1 MADVLKEVKILFEG
15 DDRVSKVVN
24 GISGNLD
31 QFASRVQGATQPLAD
46 LAAMAL
52 KAEGALAALAVAGLA
67 YAFNESKKF
76 ENATIE
82 LQKVIGDEAD
92 KLGIAKAN
100 AIDLSETYGEA
111 SANVLMATADWVQ
124 AGYNVEQSMGLTKA
138 AMDLVIAGTIPA
150 AQATEI
156 LIATLKGFKAPAEDA
171 GRVVDILNEVSNKYA
186 TDVLQLGIGMSQLSP
201 IAHLMGMSFEET
213 AGILTPVIE
222 VFRDGGE
229 AATALK
235 TGLLRIVD
243 DRKPTLDTL
252 AAIGV
257 SQRDL
262 NGELRSGKDILL
274 DVAKAFEALT
284 PEQQIYHAQNLVG
297 IEQAGRMVEVLA
309 NLGGVTEITA
319 VALKAGGSAAQEV
332 AIRLQSAE
340 VSVNRFIASFQNLA
354 VAVGDQFRLAAVE
367 AINGGTAVEQAL
379 RNMVNAGTFAP
390 VLDLVSDF
398 ARQLGS
404 DLKTIAQIMP
414 EAFAGV
420 DWSKLTASIRNVG
433 GEVVDLFEAAFGDVD
448 LTTVEGLQSAVQRV
462 VDGIAALN
470 NVVAGILNAWEPFVR
485 AIAAAAEE
493 FSNADASTQTFA
505 GNILGV
511 GQVVNAIAEKFDA
524 FTNSIRLLSLGLG
537 LLSGSTLVSVYGGFS
552 GLATAIA
559 GATAGLTGFLA
570 IAGTIGAGVLADY
583 LIGRLVPGWEEVRD
597 RTADVVTAMSGAS
610 DATGDW
616 IGSSDRLV
624 SSLEQQGA
632 AWEEV
637 TQAINGIPEQVE
649 TEVSA
654 TGTQYTKDEI
664 EEIQRAFAAIGE
676 KKEVTVSTVA
686 DTASINQVKNI
697 IWNEIPDGTTVLI
710 QTDYDEARLAAA
722 AAAIQKAAPY
732 KKEVEIMLKGDIEKQ
747 VATIEAQ
754 AKQVQ
759 SFFEYKA
766 KVDVAEVTAL
776 FSALETQST
785 NVKDMFESTGD
796 VIGELAGA
804 FADVGGLA
812 RLDLMEVM
820 QEESRRRDA
829 LLIEQS
835 KLTDAQIKY
844 LEARS
849 KAMQAGD
856 GLITIQADG
865 LAPELELV
873 LQKIIQLTQIRA
885 NEEGLSFLLGVGA

>member
-15 DDRVSKVVN
+15 DDRVSKVIT

-46 LAAMAL
+46 LAATAL
-52 KAEGALAALAVAGLA
+52 KAEAGLTALAVAGLA

-76 ENATIE
+76 EGAVIE
-82 LQKVIGDEAD
+82 LQKVLGDESGSLD
-92 KLGIAKAN
+92 EAKRN
-100 AIDLSETYGEA
+100 AFELSDAYGQSSE
-111 SANVLMATADWVQ
+111 SVLRSTADFKQ
-124 AGYNVEQSMGLTKA
+124 AGFDINEAMLLTKSS
-138 AMDLVIAGTIPA
+138 MDLVIAGSIDA
-150 AQATEI
+150 SQASEI
-156 LIATLKGFKAPAEDA
+156 LIATLKGFKAPGEEAA
-171 GRVVDILNEVSNKYA
+171 RVVDILNEVSNQYA
-186 TDVLQLGIGMSQLSP
+186 TDVQQLGIGMSQLSP
-201 IAHLMGMSFEET
+201 IARLMGFSFEET

-222 VFRDGGE
+222 VFRDGSE

-243 DRKPTLDTL
+243 DRKPVQDAL

-257 SQRDL
+257 SQVDL
-262 NGELRSGKDILL
+262 NGNLRSGKDILY
-274 DVAKAFEALT
+274 DVAQAFKDLT
-284 PEQQIYHAQNLVG
+284 PEQQIFFAQNLVG
-297 IEQAGRMVEVLA
+297 IEQAGRMVEVFSNLA
-309 NLGGVTEITA
+309 NVQEVTA
-319 VALKAGGSAAQEV
+319 VAMKASGSAAQEV
-332 AIRLQSAE
+332 ALRLQSAE
-340 VSVNRFIASFQNLA
+340 VSVNRFITGFQNLGI
-354 VAVGDQFRLAAVE
+354 AVGDQFRLAAKE
-367 AINGGTAVEQAL
+367 AIDGGTAVENAL
-379 RNMVNAGTFAP
+379 RNMVNSGTFSP

-398 ARQLGS
+398 ARQLGA

-493 FSNADASTQTFA
+493 FSQVDASTQTFA

-511 GQVVNAIAEKFDA
+511 GQVVNQVAKNFDIL
-524 FTNSIRLLSLGLG
+524 TGSIQLISVSLGI
-537 LLSGSTLVSVYGGFS
+537 LSGTTLVNALGGFTKL
-552 GLATAIA
+552 GTAIA
-559 GATAGLTGFLA
+559 GASTGLQAFLLAAAAVATGELVNY
-570 IAGTIGAGVLADY
+570 IAD
-583 LIGRLVPGWEEVRD
+583 RLLPGWEKNRGAI
-597 RTADVVTAMSGAS
+597 ADNISVLSGAS
-610 DATGDW
+610 DVTDEW
-616 IGSSDRLV
+616 IGSSDNLV
-624 SSLEQQGA
+624 FSLEQQEAVWGA
-632 AWEEV
+632 V
-637 TQAINGIPEQVE
+637 RDAITAIPDQVE

-664 EEIQRAFAAIGE
+664 EEIVKAFAAIGE

-686 DTASINQVKNI
+686 DTASIERVKNI
-697 IWNEIPDGTTVLI
+697 IWNELPDGTTILI

-722 AAAIQKAAPY
+722 EAAINKAAPD

-796 VIGELAGA
+796 VIGELASA

-812 RLDLMEVM
+812 RLDLMELM
-820 QEESRRRDA
+820 EEESRRRDA

-856 GLITIQADG
+856 GIITIQADG